1 MMMPCLYH
9 DIFAGCAREDMSLVI
24 NKMYKRN
31 IISKEEMNRKFLL
44 FKNSLHGSNKRSW
57 LPSLKGDSFKT
68 KLPGNMSPQ
77 LTPPSRIKIKP
88 IIYGNSCVEALP
100 ADKKNI

>member
-68 KLPGNMSPQ
+68 KLPGNMSQ
-77 LTPPSRIKIKP
+77 NRCFIQYLSLLLHQELK
-88 IIYGNSCVEALP
+88 
-100 ADKKNI
+100 